1 MGNEQPEDLLA
12 GWANHLPSTVESPTG
27 REVLMSVLMT
37 LRVAGDPKKLEEF
50 AANGDTPIPTL
61 RDRAVDKGCLS
72 HHFYGTDDEI
82 MVVDEWRDEASF
94 RAFFDGSPEI
104 KDVMGSAGVTAQP
117 EIQIWRK
124 LETGDDV

>member
-1 MGNEQPEDLLA
+1 
-12 GWANHLPSTVESPTG
+12 
-27 REVLMSVLMT
+27 MSVLMT

-50 AANGDTPIPTL
+50 AANGDTPIRTL
-61 RDRAVDKGCLS
+61 RDRAVNEGCVS